1 MLRSLTLWLLVII
14 SSCLFAWRAKP
25 YVGPLL
31 SAPETDR
38 SDRVGERLAGVFEAV
53 GLHRRLLMRP
63 LSGALHALIFA
74 SFVALLAAIVQD
86 FGSGLFPGFS
96 IAPAGGGTW
105 IGLFQDVFAT
115 LMVVGVGM
123 AAYQRYVVRPSR
135 FQGSN
140 ASDASII
147 YVLILAIVVAMLLEA
162 AFAILGGAPSAW
174 RPVAGTLASALSGF
188 GLPALTM
195 QSVFYW
201 AHIGAIL
208 AFLVYIPGSK
218 HRHMFLAAPNVFF
231 RSLRPKGQTDDIPS
245 ERETPGIE
253 RIDQFDWK
261 QKLDLLSCTECGRCQ
276 DACPAYASGLP
287 LSPKTLIMDLRDAM
301 ACPSGGVALLGGV
314 IKEDTLWACTT
325 CRACMEV
332 CPVEIEHLPKI
343 VDMRRQLVDQ
353 GAITPGLQSAFSNL
367 SRSGNSMGKPSRMR
381 AKWTKDLPFEIADAR
396 SRPVDWLWFV
406 GDYASFDPRAQ
417 EVTKKV
423 AILLHAAG
431 VDFGILFEAER
442 NSGNDV
448 RRAGE
453 EGLFETLAQSN
464 IDAIRAC
471 TFNHIVTTDPHSLN
485 ALNNEYRRFGTGFEA
500 RHYTALLA
508 ELIGA
513 GKLTLA
519 PATGGRV
526 TYHDP
531 CYLGRYNNGFDA
543 PRKLIA
549 AAGYTLHD
557 MPRCRE
563 NSFCCGAGGGRIWQ
577 GDEGVVERPSEN
589 RIREALALG
598 DVELFVVA
606 CPKDK
611 VMYAAAVDALGVGET
626 IRVVDVAE
634 LLALP
639 ADRAS
644 RSGSPTLEGAAPRSR
659 SLH

>member
-1 MLRSLTLWLLVII
+1 MLA
-14 SSCLFAWRAKP
+14 F
-25 YVGPLL
+25 
-31 SAPETDR
+31 
-38 SDRVGERLAGVFEAV
+38 
-53 GLHRRLLMRP
+53 
-63 LSGALHALIFA
+63 
-74 SFVALLAAIVQD
+74 
-86 FGSGLFPGFS
+86 LFPGFS
-96 IAPAGGGTW
+96 IAPRRWWNLDRGCSR
-105 IGLFQDVFAT
+105 DVFAT

-188 GLPALTM
+188 GLPAQTM

-231 RSLRPKGQTDDIPS
+231 RSLRPKCQTDYIPS

-301 ACPSGGVALLGGV
+301 AFPPGGVALLGGV

-431 VDFGILFEAER
+431 VDFGILF
-442 NSGNDV
+442 D
-448 RRAGE
+448 AGAKQRQRYP
-453 EGLFETLAQSN
+453 G
-464 IDAIRAC
+464 
-471 TFNHIVTTDPHSLN
+471 
-485 ALNNEYRRFGTGFEA
+485 
-500 RHYTALLA
+500 
-508 ELIGA
+508 
-513 GKLTLA
+513 A
-519 PATGGRV
+519 PARKACSRQQAPV
-526 TYHDP
+526 QHRRHP
-531 CYLGRYNNGFDA
+531 RLHFQPHCHNGSAQPQRAQQRISAVRNWFRSPPLHRA
-543 PRKLIA
+543 PRR
-549 AAGYTLHD
+549 T
-557 MPRCRE
+557 
-563 NSFCCGAGGGRIWQ
+563 
-577 GDEGVVERPSEN
+577 
-589 RIREALALG
+589 
-598 DVELFVVA
+598 
-606 CPKDK
+606 
-611 VMYAAAVDALGVGET
+611 
-626 IRVVDVAE
+626 
-634 LLALP
+634 
-639 ADRAS
+639 DR
-644 RSGSPTLEGAAPRSR
+644 RR
-659 SLH
+659 